1 MFLVMKRGLGAGE
14 RIQISK
20 GILKGGEKNGKD

>member
-20 GILKGGEKNGKD
+20 GILRGEKNEKD